1 VGEPDSS
8 HVVLADDSPKPV
20 PGGDDTTRF
29 SAPHT
34 LRLPDPGTG

>member
-29 SAPHT
+29 SAPHI